1 MLPREGEV
9 GVMVAV
15 MVAVK
20 VFLVAATTVV
30 LVALIPENIVG
41 TMSQILTH
49 GHPLGSPHNTWLITL
64 ACRCHVV
71 LPWGEVVSRVLLK
84 PYQIQISRH
93 LYPLE
98 FRPLDHYL

>member
-20 VFLVAATTVV
+20 VYLMAATTVV

-41 TMSQILTH
+41 
-49 GHPLGSPHNTWLITL
+49 
-64 ACRCHVV
+64 RC
-71 LPWGEVVSRVLLK
+71 PRS
-84 PYQIQISRH
+84 
-93 LYPLE
+93 
-98 FRPLDHYL
+98 